1 MQPNETKTPDRQTEE
16 RELQKT
22 QHPPQHKLSSMSN
35 QRHPVNIQIAGA
47 IEKDTTQLYMTTVLW
62 SDQNEVTVYR
72 SLNDFKKL
80 NRELK
85 KKFPPSNSFNRS
97 TRIIPTF
104 KAAGVYINM
113 QIRGPSKSVL
123 RLKALEGY
131 CGELLK
137 SDPRIC
143 KSSELI
149 NFLNPKALDLNPD
162 FAKNCIVIMPSEVTL
177 GSDKTEESNGVTQPF
192 VTETYRCVATY
203 ETKDTKNR
211 PFKVEVDEVVDV
223 LIKDQKGWWLVENN
237 AKHLAWFPAPYLER
251 AEMGYSGPD
260 VMDNGSVFYVA
271 TKCYKAM
278 NSDEISVEIG
288 SVVEVLQKSDNGWWI
303 VRCNRTAGY
312 LPSMYLQPYNN
323 PRIHMMETRREL
335 ISPTLDMVQL
345 PLPEQDSLQ
354 VSSLDLGRSHENLPH
369 LTIPPLHPEDQLML
383 HSLNKI
389 TSSSKATSPIQ
400 GELAQTEHKSSLSD
414 DSGEFNDESSYSS
427 SDSPSRSETEETL
440 YKIHML
446 TNNLSPEATGED
458 NTSLRQSAPWL
469 NKMPTQPKVP
479 PRPQAQEII
488 KRCTTVTRK
497 NLQKNS

>member
-1 MQPNETKTPDRQTEE
+1 
-16 RELQKT
+16 
-22 QHPPQHKLSSMSN
+22 MSN

-47 IEKDTTQLYMTTVLW
+47 IEKDTAQLYMTTVLW

-80 NRELK
+80 HRELK
-85 KKFPPSNSFNRS
+85 KKFPPFNS

-192 VTETYRCVATY
+192 VTETYRCIATY

-303 VRCNRTAGY
+303 VRCNNRTAGY

-323 PRIHMMETRREL
+323 PRIRMMATKKEL
-335 ISPTLDMVQL
+335 TSSTLDLAQLQL
-345 PLPEQDSLQ
+345 PKNNSLQ
-354 VSSLDLGRSHENLPH
+354 VSKRELSRSQGNLPY
-369 LTIPPLHPEDQLML
+369 LAVPTLHPENRLSR
-383 HSLNKI
+383 SLVKI
-389 TSSSKATSPIQ
+389 TSSSNPEPITPSIQ
-400 GELAQTEHKSSLSD
+400 VELAQTGHRSSLSVE
-414 DSGEFNDESSYSS
+414 SIEFSDESSYSG
-427 SDSPSRSETEETL
+427 SDSPNRSDTEEKLGKTFDSSP
-440 YKIHML
+440 KI
-446 TNNLSPEATGED
+446 
-458 NTSLRQSAPWL
+458 
-469 NKMPTQPKVP
+469 P
-479 PRPQAQEII
+479 PRPQTQEILQ
-488 KRCTTVTRK
+488 RCTTVTRK
-497 NLQKNS
+497 NLQRTS